1 MSAEL
6 ENAAVELCAE
16 ASQIALD
23 AFGQRNSVRLKDGD
37 EPVTDVDVRIEQ
49 RLVAEIGRRYP
60 AHAVIGE
67 ETGASG
73 TSEWQWVLDPL
84 DGTRNFV
91 HGIPVFGVSVAVLH
105 RGRPV
110 AAAISLPALGE
121 RYSAAAGLGARRDG
135 RPIRASAAAE
145 LSAGLVSFSGRDS
158 YHEFEELEPL
168 RFSLGRSLWLGSA
181 AAEFAWLASGSADY
195 AVFAELPVWDVA
207 AGALLVREAG
217 GTVLAHDGAWQP
229 AEVFD
234 VGWRRPLLCGAP
246 VVSRLARIVRPA
258 QDPWRKPS

>member
-6 ENAAVELCAE
+6 ENAAADLCAE
-16 ASQIALD
+16 AAKIALD
-23 AFGQRNSVRLKDGD
+23 AFGQRHSVRLKGD
-37 EPVTDVDVRIEQ
+37 EPVTDVDVAIEQ
-49 RLVAEIGRRYP
+49 RMIAEIGRRYP
-60 AHAVIGE
+60 SHAVIGE

-91 HGIPVFGVSVAVLH
+91 HGIPVFGVSAAVLH

-121 RYSAAAGLGARRDG
+121 TYSAAEGLGARRDG
-135 RPIRASAAAE
+135 RPIRASSAAQ
-145 LSAGLVSFSGRDS
+145 LHAGLISFSGRDT

-181 AAEFAWLASGSADY
+181 AAEFAWLASGSVDY
-195 AVFAELPVWDVA
+195 AAFAELPVWDVA
-207 AGALLVREAG
+207 AGVLLVREAG

-229 AEVFD
+229 VREFGS
-234 VGWRRPLLCGAP
+234 GWRRPLLCGAP
-246 VVSRLARIVRPA
+246 VVSQLAQIVRPA
-258 QDPWRKPS
+258 PDPWRTRS